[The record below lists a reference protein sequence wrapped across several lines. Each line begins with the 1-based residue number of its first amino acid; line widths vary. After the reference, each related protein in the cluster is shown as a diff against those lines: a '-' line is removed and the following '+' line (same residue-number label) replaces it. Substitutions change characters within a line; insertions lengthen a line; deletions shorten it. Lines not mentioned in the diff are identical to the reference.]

1 MGPLF
6 HQRLSLRNGVPCGVS
21 FRAYRHPK
29 TPARLFCLS
38 CVRRQV
44 RGNADIAVCAR
55 LNDAHLRRMGMLAVG
70 ALFRAFD
77 RLRGYG
83 HDAHQPT
90 GYAKNASKDANC
102 GTVGG
107 DLSNDAP

>member
-1 MGPLF
+1 
-6 HQRLSLRNGVPCGVS
+6 
-21 FRAYRHPK
+21 
-29 TPARLFCLS
+29 
-38 CVRRQV
+38 
-44 RGNADIAVCAR
+44 
-55 LNDAHLRRMGMLAVG
+55 MLAVG